1 MHAPTKSWK
10 KSKGFSSDWRTF
22 KCLQT
27 EVFLSFSCGVAVPK
41 DLQLAR
47 CLQGVME
54 QTSPLHYFHWL
65 SGQIVN
71 ERVGVLVQGFFIL
84 ERMLHGGGTY
94 TKVRVQFEH
103 LLSVSRR
110 HPQWRA
116 ATLQHSLSCIRQ
128 SVFNFASRRVFEV
141 PADTWQILAF
151 WRRNA
156 NSNWMNLL
164 KTLYTQDFRD
174 KTTRELIQSF
184 Q

>member
-1 MHAPTKSWK
+1 M
-10 KSKGFSSDWRTF
+10 
-22 KCLQT
+22 
-27 EVFLSFSCGVAVPK
+27 PK

-110 HPQWRA
+110 HPQ
-116 ATLQHSLSCIRQ
+116 
-128 SVFNFASRRVFEV
+128 
-141 PADTWQILAF
+141 
-151 WRRNA
+151 
-156 NSNWMNLL
+156 
-164 KTLYTQDFRD
+164 
-174 KTTRELIQSF
+174 
-184 Q
+184 

>member
-1 MHAPTKSWK
+1 MPN
-10 KSKGFSSDWRTF
+10 
-22 KCLQT
+22 
-27 EVFLSFSCGVAVPK
+27 

-47 CLQGVME
+47 CLRGVME
-54 QTSPLHYFHWL
+54 WTLWPLHYFHWL
-65 SGQIVN
+65 SGEIVN

-84 ERMLHGGGTY
+84 ERMLHGGGIY

-103 LLSVSRR
+103 LLSLSR
-110 HPQWRA
+110 HPWWRA
-116 ATLQHSLSCIRQ
+116 ATHHHSLSCIRQ
-128 SVFNFASRRVFEV
+128 SVFNSASRQVFEV